1 MLGFKHLHNSSQWDS
16 IQPICSNLASNA
28 IWPLSK
34 YQERETLGLFSS
46 HVFRVNVKSKPFNIF
61 PCWKISLSQIGVS
74 QTQYLYYV
82 MRVSYYQNS
91 RVLDLNY
98 LIFEVY
104 TLKWTINSSANMRA
118 FWFQYNFMSIPFPP
132 RPVGTIT
139 VLLGNFPERSKVKS
153 RKLYSWPS
161 SPFVRKCKFGGC
173 SS

>member
-132 RPVGTIT
+132 PSCRHHNCTFGQ
-139 VLLGNFPERSKVKS
+139 LS
-153 RKLYSWPS
+153 REVQSEIPKTL
-161 SPFVRKCKFGGC
+161 FLTKFSFC
-173 SS
+173 EEM